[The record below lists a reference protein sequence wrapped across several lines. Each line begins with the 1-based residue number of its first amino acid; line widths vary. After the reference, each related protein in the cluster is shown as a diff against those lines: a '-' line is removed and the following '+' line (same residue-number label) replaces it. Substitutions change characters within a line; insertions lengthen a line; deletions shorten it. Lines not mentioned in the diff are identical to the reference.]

1 MIQKLCGEHNCKQFS
16 SNFLL
21 VPTFLFG
28 GKRHSHSHI
37 DNSEKGKEP
46 NAVRQPVKYIYY
58 MKFDVF
64 IPNDDHICMNKA
76 SKKYFFASIIPIL
89 LLLRVCRLG
98 WTFFCTHDIHSH
110 RTDVEITCIHAPN
123 FTYSLA
129 IVSVC
134 TQLAISFERIK
145 TFLFQF
151 VERIQSREW
160 QAGAR
165 NFSCNIQRGTLC
177 VVLNR
182 IGKQIIKFTV
192 WLELFYSQL
201 YVAIVDNF
209 SNEYIINLHFRKPKQ
224 FHGILF
230 TFTNFSL
237 SLEMSRNSRFHSPSK
252 FKNFISN
259 LGKQAK

>member
-1 MIQKLCGEHNCKQFS
+1 
-16 SNFLL
+16 
-21 VPTFLFG
+21 
-28 GKRHSHSHI
+28 
-37 DNSEKGKEP
+37 
-46 NAVRQPVKYIYY
+46 
-58 MKFDVF
+58 MKFNVF

-76 SKKYFFASIIPIL
+76 SQKYFFASIIPIL

-110 RTDVEITCIHAPN
+110 RADVEITCIHAPN

-134 TQLAISFERIK
+134 TQLAISFERKK

-224 FHGILF
+224 ISWNTIHFYHFLAFFG
-230 TFTNFSL
+230 N
-237 SLEMSRNSRFHSPSK
+237 ESK
-252 FKNFISN
+252 FKISFTIQIQE
-259 LGKQAK
+259 LHFKSRQASKVGM